1 MFRFLANLFA
11 ADTATSTSTPAYKFR
26 PQLTGMEDRY
36 TPASLAAV
44 AFDPQP
50 EPPAGTRTIIIE
62 GGHTAGT
69 TSIPGTYIP
78 GTYVPGVTRG
88 ITVVGG

>member
-1 MFRFLANLFA
+1 MFRLLANLFA

-26 PQLTGMEDRY
+26 PQVTGMEDRY
-36 TPASLAAV
+36 TPASLAAS

-50 EPPAGTRTIIIE
+50 EPPLTTRTA
-62 GGHTAGT
+62 TVSTT

-88 ITVVGG
+88 IIIVGI